1 MHFQKTQRLKVS
13 SNIYSRRNGQ
23 IIVLG
28 GGHGHSTGGNWFPIE
43 NSSDM
48 AYKYPDE
55 VILNELTRG
64 IGLIDE
70 DLDAPR
76 ITLLNLGQLTMGE
89 INAIINERQSK
100 HVIFSFCDSVNDQ
113 LFIGHLQKY
122 RKNPPQN

>member
-70 DLDAPR
+70 DLD
-76 ITLLNLGQLTMGE
+76 
-89 INAIINERQSK
+89 
-100 HVIFSFCDSVNDQ
+100 
-113 LFIGHLQKY
+113 
-122 RKNPPQN
+122 PPQNHTSESWAIDHGRDQCHNKRKTK